1 MALTILNLQR
11 CSTLITIVL
20 AFVLGSWSSS
30 SSRNINDGT
39 SKTTWAASLRETYQN
54 RGSKDSHTKAASH
67 GYEAQIFSRDPLVI
81 YLKDFLSTE
90 EVNHLLRI
98 R

>member
-1 MALTILNLQR
+1 M
-11 CSTLITIVL
+11 
-20 AFVLGSWSSS
+20 
-30 SSRNINDGT
+30 
-39 SKTTWAASLRETYQN
+39 TWAATLRETYQN
-54 RGSKDSHTKAASH
+54 GWLKDYHTTAASH